1 MRGLRS
7 GYSTFEMIT
16 VLGISLTLVA
26 FVIPPVNAMLI
37 RGKTTASIN
46 RLVAA
51 VNFTRHTAV
60 QYHTVATLCATKA
73 NGKCG
78 ASWAGEL
85 SVFLDRNRNAR
96 HEPEEKLIARISN
109 NNSDNSVTWRA
120 FQNKQ
125 YLQMTSMGYTKFQ
138 NGNFVVCPANANP
151 KYARQIVINVQG
163 RVRQNRSVDKAG
175 HPIDQKGRQL
185 RC

>member
-1 MRGLRS
+1 MRGLQS

-16 VLGISLTLVA
+16 VLAIGLTLIS

-37 RGKTTASIN
+37 RSQTTASIN

-51 VNFTRHTAV
+51 VNFTRHTAL
-60 QYHTVATLCATKA
+60 QYHTVTTLCATRS
-73 NGKCG
+73 NGICG

-96 HEPEEKLIARISN
+96 HEPEEKLIARIPN

-125 YLQMTSMGYTKFQ
+125 YLQMTAMGYTKFQ

-163 RVRQNRSVDKAG
+163 RVRQNRSVDNAG
-175 HPIDQKGRQL
+175 HPIDRRGRQL

>member
-1 MRGLRS
+1 MRDLRA
-7 GYSTFEMIT
+7 GYTTFEMIT
-16 VLGISLTLVA
+16 ALGVSLTLMA
-26 FVIPPVNAMLI
+26 FVIPPVNAMLT
-37 RGKTTASIN
+37 RSKTTSSIN

-60 QYHTVATLCATKA
+60 QYHRVATLCATKP

-85 SVFLDRNRNAR
+85 SVFLDRNQNAK
-96 HEPEEKLIARISN
+96 HDPDEKLIARISN
-109 NNSDNSVTWRA
+109 GNPDTSVTWRA

-125 YLQMTSMGYTKFQ
+125 YLQMTPMGYTKFQ
-138 NGNFVVCPANANP
+138 NGNFVICPASANP
-151 KYARQIVINVQG
+151 RYARQIVINVQG

-175 HPIDQKGRQL
+175 YPIDRNGRQL

>member
-1 MRGLRS
+1 MRDLRF
-7 GYSTFEMIT
+7 GYSIFEMIA
-16 VLGISLTLVA
+16 VLGISMTLMA

-37 RGKTTASIN
+37 HGKTAASIN

-51 VNFTRHTAV
+51 VNFTRHTAM

-85 SVFLDRNRNAR
+85 SVFLDSNRNAR

-109 NNSDNSVTWRA
+109 YNSDNSVTWRA

-125 YLQMTSMGYTKFQ
+125 YLQMTSIGYTKFQ
-138 NGNFVVCPANANP
+138 NGNFVVCPPTANP
-151 KYARQIVINVQG
+151 K
-163 RVRQNRSVDKAG
+163 
-175 HPIDQKGRQL
+175 
-185 RC
+185 

>member
-1 MRGLRS
+1 MRDPCS
-7 GYSTFEMIT
+7 GYSTVEMII
-16 VLGISLTLVA
+16 VLGISLTLMA
-26 FVIPPVNAMLI
+26 FVMPPVNAMLI
-37 RGKTTASIN
+37 RSKTTSSIN

-60 QYHTVATLCATKA
+60 QYHAVTTLCAKKT

-78 ASWAGEL
+78 ASWGGEL
-85 SVFLDRNRNAR
+85 SVFLDRNGNAR
-96 HEPEEKLIARISN
+96 HESGEKLIARISN
-109 NNSDNSVTWRA
+109 SNSDSSVTWRA

-125 YLQMTSMGYTKFQ
+125 YLQMTPMGYTKFQ

-151 KYARQIVINVQG
+151 QYARQILINIQG
-163 RVRQNRSVDKAG
+163 RVRLNRAVNEAG
-175 HPIDQKGRQL
+175 HAIDRKGKRL

>member
-1 MRGLRS
+1 MRDLSS
-7 GYSTFEMIT
+7 GYSTVEMII
-16 VLGISLTLVA
+16 VLGISLTLMA

-37 RGKTTASIN
+37 RSKTTSSIN

-85 SVFLDRNRNAR
+85 SVFLDRNSNDMNLTKNSLPAYQTVTQ
-96 HEPEEKLIARISN
+96 IAQLPGVHSR
-109 NNSDNSVTWRA
+109 T
-120 FQNKQ
+120 
-125 YLQMTSMGYTKFQ
+125 
-138 NGNFVVCPANANP
+138 NGT
-151 KYARQIVINVQG
+151 YR
-163 RVRQNRSVDKAG
+163 
-175 HPIDQKGRQL
+175 
-185 RC
+185 

>member
-1 MRGLRS
+1 MRDLRS

-16 VLGISLTLVA
+16 VLGIGLTLTA
-26 FVIPPVNAMLI
+26 FVIPPINAMLI
-37 RGKTTASIN
+37 RSKTTASVN

-109 NNSDNSVTWRA
+109 HNSDNSVTWRA

-125 YLQMTSMGYTKFQ
+125 YLQMTSIGYTKFQ

-175 HPIDQKGRQL
+175 HPIDRKGQQL

>member
-1 MRGLRS
+1 MRDLSS
-7 GYSTFEMIT
+7 GYSTVEMII
-16 VLGISLTLVA
+16 VLGISLTLMA

-37 RGKTTASIN
+37 RSNTTSSIN

-85 SVFLDRNRNAR
+85 SVFLDRNSNAR
-96 HEPEEKLIARISN
+96 HEPDEKLIARISN
-109 NNSDNSVTWRA
+109 SHSDSSVTWRA
-120 FQNKQ
+120 FQNKP
-125 YLQMTSMGYTKFQ
+125 YLQMTPMGYTKFQ

-151 KYARQIVINVQG
+151 KYARQILINIQG
-163 RVRQNRSVDKAG
+163 RVRLNRSVDEAG
-175 HPIDQKGRQL
+175 HPIDRKGKQL

>member
-1 MRGLRS
+1 MRGLAS
-7 GYSTFEMIT
+7 GYSNFEMIT
-16 VLGISLTLVA
+16 VLGIALTLIAIAV
-26 FVIPPVNAMLI
+26 PPVNAVLI
-37 RGKTTASIN
+37 RSKTTASIN

-60 QYHTVATLCATKA
+60 QYHTVATLCATKT

-96 HEPEEKLIARISN
+96 HEPEENLIARISN

-125 YLQMTSMGYTKFQ
+125 YLQMTPMGYTKFQ

-163 RVRQNRSVDKAG
+163 RVRQNRSVDKVG
-175 HPIDQKGRQL
+175 HPIDRKGRQL

>member
-1 MRGLRS
+1 MRSQRT
-7 GYSTFEMIT
+7 GYTTFELIT
-16 VLGISLTLVA
+16 VLGISLMLMA
-26 FVIPPVNAMLI
+26 FVIPSVNAMLL
-37 RGKTTASIN
+37 RSQTTSAIN

-60 QYHTVATLCATKA
+60 QYHTVATLCAIRP

-78 ASWAGEL
+78 GSWAGEL
-85 SVFLDRNRNAR
+85 SVFLDRNSNAR
-96 HEPEEKLIARISN
+96 HEPEEKLIAHISN
-109 NNSDNSVTWRA
+109 NNSDTSVTWRA

-125 YLQMTSMGYTKFQ
+125 YLQMTPIGYTKYQ

-151 KYARQIVINVQG
+151 RFARQILINVQG
-163 RVRQNRSVDKAG
+163 RVRQNRRVDEAG
-175 HPIDQKGRQL
+175 YPIDRRGRQL